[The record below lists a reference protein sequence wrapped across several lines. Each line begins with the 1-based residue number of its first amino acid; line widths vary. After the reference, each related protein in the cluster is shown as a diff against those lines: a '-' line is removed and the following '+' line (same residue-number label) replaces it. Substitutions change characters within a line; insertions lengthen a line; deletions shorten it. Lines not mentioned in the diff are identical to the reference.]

1 MKQSEFDAQVDADI
15 RRLMAQP
22 DPVGRVSIL
31 TDRCWHC
38 GGTGWQ
44 DVTFN
49 TTRRCWICH
58 GSGQLE
64 YEVRE

>member
-1 MKQSEFDAQVDADI
+1 MTESEFKAQVDADI

-44 DVTFN
+44 DSSSATC
-49 TTRRCWICH
+49 RCWMCH